1 METSNKPNAKWAIAL
16 KGLRYFLLKKY
27 LNISMIYLDMIN
39 VPAKIENNIIISVV
53 LNIKD
58 KEITKIIEKIKDK
71 TIGFLSILM
80 VIFLDH
86 LESTEKNKNNDANI
100 TIGINIAL

>member
-1 METSNKPNAKWAIAL
+1 MQSSDKATRL
-16 KGLRYFLLKKY
+16 TLGLTNSK
-27 LNISMIYLDMIN
+27 
-39 VPAKIENNIIISVV
+39 
-53 LNIKD
+53 
-58 KEITKIIEKIKDK
+58 KIKDK